1 MAITERAVGHGGG
14 TLKLSSRIP
23 AHILHRINPGDFL
36 TVTSHRAP
44 VQSFGSIGPRSAG
57 RWTGPIIDVDADQ
70 SSVNLTLS
78 GAAELLGSPNGEQG
92 AQSTQ
97 KGTLVGSADA
107 ALAIALEWGTVNP
120 LGLPYPSYVEWRPE
134 LIESFFGAM
143 WRDVG
148 AGMTRHELVEAVAA
162 WFDRFWTID
171 MTRAKPALRFGT
183 PAYLWGDPI
192 VMTRKQ
198 HRQVD
203 RRTAQWLFAARK
215 RSLRGHITRMTVA
228 GPDISFPSPPFPAG
242 LPSIPNKGWADR
254 STPYRAPDGQQW
266 HQAQFLAFNGISLP
280 GFVFLLADTEL
291 GRRNRAGTSVEVTLD
306 RYDIAGQLHA
316 AGLVKIFDP
325 EDPRLV
331 DFGENAAEHDAGQW
345 IRPRTLMVDSL
356 TWEPPPES
364 GVYIQYGTQ
373 TAIDVTPW
381 VETSRKPAKATLG
394 EPVRGVSG
402 MYDLWQTVR
411 DLRQVREQ
419 VSS

>member
-14 TLKLSSRIP
+14 TLRLSRRLP
-23 AHILHRINPGDFL
+23 ANILHEINPGDFV

-44 VQSFGSIGPRSAG
+44 VQSFGPIGPRSAG
-57 RWTGPIIDVDADQ
+57 RWTGPIIDVDVDQ
-70 SSVNLTLS
+70 KSVSLTLS
-78 GAAELLGSPNGEQG
+78 GSAELLGSPNGEQG

-97 KGTLVGSADA
+97 AGTLVGSADA
-107 ALAIALEWGTVNP
+107 ALYIALEWGRVNP
-120 LGLPYPSYVEWRPE
+120 LGLPYPVYVEWVPG
-134 LIESFFGAM
+134 LIESFVGLM
-143 WRDVG
+143 WMDVG

-171 MTRAKPALRFGT
+171 MTRSKPALRFGT
-183 PAYLWGDPI
+183 PRYLWGDP
-192 VMTRKQ
+192 VTMVREQ

-203 RRTAQWLFAARK
+203 RKTAQWLFAARK
-215 RSLRGHITRMTVA
+215 RSLRGHITRMTCA
-228 GPDISFPSPPFPAG
+228 GPDITFPSPPFPAG
-242 LPSIPNKGWADR
+242 LPAIPNKGWADR
-254 STPYRAPDGQQW
+254 STPYRAPDGQSW
-266 HQAQFLAFNGISLP
+266 HQAQFLAFNGISIP
-280 GFVFLLADTEL
+280 GLVFLLADTEL

-306 RYDIAGQLHA
+306 RYEISGDLHA

-331 DFGENAAEHDAGQW
+331 DFDENASEHDAGQW
-345 IRPRTLMVDSL
+345 IRPKTLMVDEL

-364 GVYIQYGTQ
+364 GIYVQHGTD
-373 TAIDVTPW
+373 TAIDITPW

-394 EPVRGVSG
+394 EPVRGISG
-402 MYDLWQTVR
+402 MYDLWKMVR